1 MVEEMKQRVETL
13 RKMLF
18 QLDEKDR
25 EINRLSD
32 ELKQFNVMVRALC
45 DSLPIMLWAKDL
57 NRNYLF
63 ANKLCCEYLLNTD
76 VNEVIGKNDMFF
88 ANRERESHP
97 DIKPYHT
104 FGETCDESDRL
115 VIATRRTLS
124 LIESGYVKGKP
135 LTVEVKKIPFLIN
148 GGNFIGL
155 VGMAK
160 DVTGQKRRR
169 GDTVHGRFNA

>member
-1 MVEEMKQRVETL
+1 MVEEMKQRVVHLKE
-13 RKMLF
+13 MLS

-45 DSLPIMLWAKDL
+45 DSLPIMIWAKDL
-57 NRNYLF
+57 DRNYLF

-76 VNEVIGKNDMFF
+76 VEEVVGKNDMFF
-88 ANRERESHP
+88 ADRERAANP
-97 DIKPYHT
+97 NIKSYHT

-115 VIATRRTLS
+115 VIATRKTLS
-124 LIESGYVKGKP
+124 VVESGHVKGSP
-135 LTVEVKKIPFLIN
+135 LTIEVKKIPFLIN
-148 GGNFIGL
+148 GGKFIGL

-160 DVTGQKRRR
+160 DVTGMKRRR
-169 GDTVHGRFNA
+169 GDSLRSQL